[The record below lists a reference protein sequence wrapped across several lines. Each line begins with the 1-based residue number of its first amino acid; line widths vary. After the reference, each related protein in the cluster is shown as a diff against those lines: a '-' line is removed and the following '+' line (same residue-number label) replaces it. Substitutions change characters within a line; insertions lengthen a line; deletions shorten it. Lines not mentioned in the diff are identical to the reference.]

1 MELTKMGKN
10 FLKIR
15 ENVSFSFMDP
25 SLTQIKDDYEGA
37 FKPTDPS
44 QQTHPSGMGTVLPA
58 AQPGQSQPVQR
69 QDGLLVR
76 IAATHSGIITRNN
89 GFYLPDKMR
98 KGSKSFTDGYPKPV
112 LLHHE
117 EGQDPVGRVIESG
130 YVDTSG
136 ATISQF
142 DGYEVKNKSGKII
155 ATVNQKMISDFV
167 SDKMPFGQQVDV
179 VRSVLRD
186 SNLLEDTS
194 YEGLG
199 HIQVIARITDQT
211 AISKLLDGRYLT
223 GSVGATTDKAVCSVC
238 KVDWTD
244 SGPCDHKPGGIYD
257 DAKCFIIAG
266 NLSYDE
272 YSFVNTPADR
282 HSQVLELNCNGNKT
296 VVDSVQDY
304 QGRIYEV
311 NLGFPQYDSVNKE
324 DEGMGDKATTQIQD
338 SASPET
344 PATEGEDVKDASQ
357 TDSVQVVDSEDNTD
371 QQVQDQA
378 SNEPAEG
385 EASDASDQ
393 TTEESIEDFV
403 VRVLDADE
411 SLSDED
417 EVKLYDALWAEAEAA
432 FNANE
437 WTLAQ
442 AGVETLEDAKLSD
455 DKRKKLPKSSFCGPN
470 RSFPVND
477 CAHVMAARR
486 LVDRANVSEST
497 KSSIMTCVNRKARA
511 MGLTPQDNA
520 VVPQTTEENPEQKQD
535 NLNHSR
541 MLRNILSILDEDL
554 YFTEQPV
561 LDEEEVG
568 MLQTAVKRLA
578 GMVGKDNFTKTV
590 VDQDLA
596 VDPACE
602 QQLLDELARQEDT
615 MGDLRESLQATR
627 KEYSA
632 LFQDM
637 EVLQDQLV
645 EANANTRKVKESH
658 LATMVALKDCKVEDQ
673 TFTDLSDSDLDSK
686 LSNLGK
692 EVDIV
697 KITDKLG
704 DGMSRQP
711 TESLDDEDGEVIHD
725 NHGTNKISEASV
737 LKIQEHYMYLRFSRG
752 EMVAE
757 AFLDQMKREGKLP
770 QDSE

>member
-1 MELTKMGKN
+1 MGKN

-25 SLTQIKDDYEGA
+25 ALTQIKDDYEGA
-37 FKPTDPS
+37 FKPVDPT
-44 QQTHPSGMGTVLPA
+44 QQTHPSGMGTIAPA
-58 AQPGQSQPVQR
+58 AQQVQQQNVQR

-117 EGQDPVGRVIESG
+117 EGKDPVGRIVESG
-130 YVDTSG
+130 YIDTSG

-142 DGYEVKNKSGKII
+142 DGYEVKNKQGKIV
-155 ATVNQKMISDFV
+155 ATVNQKMIKDFV
-167 SDKMPFGQQVDV
+167 SDNMPFGQQVDV

-186 SNLLEDTS
+186 SNLLEDAS

-199 HIQVIARITDQT
+199 HIQVIARITDQV

-244 SGPCDHKPGGIYD
+244 GGPCDHKPGGIYD

-311 NLGFPQYDSVNKE
+311 NLSFPQYDSVKKE
-324 DEGMGDKATTQIQD
+324 DEGMGDKANTQIQD
-338 SASPET
+338 SASTSTPET
-344 PATEGEDVKDASQ
+344 EVEKVEDASQ
-357 TDSVQVVDSEDNTD
+357 KDSVQVVDSEENTEKK
-371 QQVQDQA
+371 VEDQA
-378 SNEPAEG
+378 QETETETTETENQS
-385 EASDASDQ
+385 
-393 TTEESIEDFV
+393 TEESIEDFV
-403 VRVLDADE
+403 VRVLDANE

-432 FNANE
+432 FEAQE

-442 AGVETLEDAKLSD
+442 AGVETVEDAKLSTE
-455 DKRKKLPKSSFCGPN
+455 KRNKLPKSSFCGPN
-470 RSFPVND
+470 RSFPVPD
-477 CAHVMAARR
+477 CAHVTAARR
-486 LVDRANVSEST
+486 LVNRAKVSEST
-497 KSSIMTCVNRKARA
+497 KSSILTCVNRKARA
-511 MGLTPQDNA
+511 MGCDTQDN
-520 VVPQTTEENPEQKQD
+520 VTVPQTVEETTQD
-535 NLNHSR
+535 SVKKDNMNHSR
-541 MLRNILSILDEDL
+541 VLRSILSLLEDEM
-554 YFTEQPV
+554 YYSSEPV
-561 LDEEEVG
+561 LEEEEMS
-568 MLQTAVKRLA
+568 MLQSTIKRLA
-578 GMVGKDNFTKTV
+578 GMVGKDNFTKSV

-627 KEYSA
+627 KEYTA

-645 EANANTRKVKESH
+645 EAKADTRKVKESH
-658 LATMVALKDCKVEDQ
+658 LATMVALKDQKVEDCS
-673 TFTDLSDSDLDSK
+673 FTDLSDSDLDSK
-686 LSNLGK
+686 LSNLSK

-711 TESLDDEDGEVIHD
+711 TESLDDESGEVIHD
-725 NHGTNKISEASV
+725 NHDTNKISQDQI
-737 LKIQEHYMYLRFSRG
+737 LKIQEHYMYLRFAKG
-752 EMVAE
+752 EAPAE
-757 AFLDQMKREGKLP
+757 AFLNQMKREGKLP
-770 QDSE
+770 QDNE